1 MHENQEQL
9 DKWLNF
15 FLIRFNINF
24 IFK

>member
-9 DKWLNF
+9 DKWLTF